1 MSDRQGDP
9 FDKNDEI
16 HDHISRYERMLKKN
30 DEYFFDVEQFESIID
45 HYLEQNELNKAAEV
59 LKFARKQHPTSID
72 LIFAESN
79 ILIGSGKLNK
89 ALQLLDAIEGL
100 QPYNEEIYL
109 TKASIYSQLR
119 NYDLAIKNY
128 KKALE
133 CAEEELDDIHVDLAF
148 EYENIEE
155 LDKAIFHLKSA
166 LKINPE
172 NEAALYEISYCFDLA
187 SNNESAI
194 KFFTKF
200 LDDNPYSYIGWYNL
214 GNSYAKSGLHK
225 KCIDAL
231 DYCTAINEE
240 FSSAWFSKAKS
251 NVDLGQLTSAI
262 ECYEQALELD
272 GELAVTY
279 SYIGECYEKLGKFN
293 LALDHYSRAL
303 EQDHEWVDA
312 WIGCGVVKEMQ
323 GKVSEAINYLVKAV
337 DLEPSNDTAR
347 TLLARV
353 YVRGHQEDAAMIMY
367 ETVHQTAPENI
378 DAWLEHSD
386 LLLKAGQFHEAID
399 KLKEG
404 EQIHMMDVRYR
415 YRMVSYLL
423 QAGRDKEGLIL
434 LADLMNTDSDKTNL
448 LFEHFPKAQYIKAVI
463 DLIDTQSE

>member
-30 DEYFFDVEQFESIID
+30 DVYFFDVEQFESIID

-59 LKFARKQHPTSID
+59 LKFARKQHPSSID
-72 LIFAESN
+72 LIFCESN

-89 ALQLLDAIEGL
+89 ALQVLDAIEGL
-100 QPYNEEIYL
+100 QPYNEEIFL

-119 NYDLAIKNY
+119 NYEHAIKNY

-133 CAEEELDDIHVDLAF
+133 CAEDELDDIHVDLAF

-155 LDKAIFHLKSA
+155 LDKAIYHLKSA
-166 LKINPE
+166 LEINPE
-172 NEAALYEISYCFDLA
+172 NEAALYEVSYCFDLA
-187 SNNESAI
+187 SKNEDAI
-194 KFFTKF
+194 KFFGDF

-214 GNSYAKSGLHK
+214 GNSYAKSGLYK

-240 FSSAWFSKAKS
+240 FSSAWFSKAKA
-251 NVDLGQLTSAI
+251 NVDLGHLESAI

-272 GELAVTY
+272 GALAVTY
-279 SYIGECYEKLGKFN
+279 SYIGECYEKLGKYN
-293 LALDHYSRAL
+293 LALDQYSRAL
-303 EQDHEWVDA
+303 EQDREWVDA

-323 GKVSEAINYLVKAV
+323 GKVSESINYLMKAV
-337 DLEPSNDTAR
+337 DLEPNNDSAR

-386 LLLKAGQFHEAID
+386 LLLRSGLHQAAID

-404 EQIHMMDVRYR
+404 ERIHMVDVRYR

-423 QAGRDKEGLIL
+423 QAGRDKEGLLL
-434 LADLMNTDSDKTNL
+434 LADLLSTDPDKINM
-448 LFEHFPKAQYIKAVI
+448 LFEHFPEVQHNKEVM
-463 DLIDTQSE
+463 DLIDTNTI